1 MAACG
6 SIDAMTAKWLSDKA
20 RRLGV
25 KSLIRIAFEPHGPHH
40 ADGYALG
47 WMCRP
52 EAALVVGVIVVA
64 FDRYEAH

>member
-1 MAACG
+1 LAF
-6 SIDAMTAKWLSDKA
+6 
-20 RRLGV
+20 

-52 EAALVVGVIVVA
+52 AAALAVGVIVVA